1 MKSGCTWTKFKNSF
15 CFGR

>member
-1 MKSGCTWTKFKNSF
+1 MRSGCTWTKFKNSW